1 MEGHATAGK
10 MGPGRL
16 FYVVGASGA
25 GKDSLIQY
33 ARDALDDGHAVVFAH
48 RYITR
53 PASAR
58 GENHVALTVQE
69 FGLRKRCGL
78 FALDWESHGFSYALG
93 IEIDE
98 WMSKGL
104 TVVVNG
110 SRSHIPIA
118 RARYPDLVVIW
129 VTASHRSRAERLNQ
143 RGRESDAEIAARL
156 ARIAHVDV
164 EVARSALHIRN
175 DGPLEAAG
183 TRLVALLAGENP
195 L

>member
-1 MEGHATAGK
+1 MNEIGR
-10 MGPGRL
+10 GRL
-16 FYVVGASGA
+16 FYVVGASGV

-33 ARDALDDGHAVVFAH
+33 ARDALEEGHGVVFAH

-58 GENHVALTVQE
+58 GENHVALTAQE
-69 FGLRKRCGL
+69 FALRRRCGL
-78 FALDWESHGFSYALG
+78 FALDWESHGFSYG
-93 IEIDE
+93 VGTEIDE
-98 WMSKGL
+98 WMAKGL

-110 SRSHIPIA
+110 SRGHIPVA

-129 VTASHRSRAERLNQ
+129 VSASRRSRAARLSR

-156 ARIAHVDV
+156 ARLARVDV